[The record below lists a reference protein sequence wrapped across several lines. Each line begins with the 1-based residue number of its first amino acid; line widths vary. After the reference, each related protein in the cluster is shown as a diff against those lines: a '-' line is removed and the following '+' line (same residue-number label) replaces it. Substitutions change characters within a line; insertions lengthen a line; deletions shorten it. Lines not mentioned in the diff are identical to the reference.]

1 MRQLK
6 LDRNKIN
13 FNNPKYNKEETQIK
27 LKELQEK
34 ISKLSC
40 KDEAIWINIFEYIE
54 THPRFIYLECDKCE
68 ACGNVRT
75 KLYVEKKYNDNRVHG
90 DFVYLI
96 FCPDC
101 GNYEFKERRYYYSI

>member
-34 ISKLSC
+34 ISKLPC
-40 KDEAIWINIFEYIE
+40 KDEAIWINILEYIE
-54 THPRFIYLECDKCE
+54 THPRFIYLECDKCKH
-68 ACGNVRT
+68 CGGMRT
-75 KLYVEKKYNDNRVHG
+75 KIHHEEEYNGDMVHG
-90 DFVYLI
+90 AFGFLI
-96 FCPDC
+96 FCSDC
-101 GNYEFKERRYYYSI
+101 GTHEFKERRYYHSM